1 MGPLRRLAAVAGLAG
16 AQLRGYPTR
25 TLLSVAGVALAVL
38 AVTLLTATGAG
49 VLETGQQRFA
59 AADRDL
65 WVTGG
70 PVEFAPGTVGGVRN
84 SIRDSHRLAADLSA
98 REDVATAAPLLFQT
112 VYARANESQDYHTIA
127 AFGVPSAAG
136 VRVTEGRGF
145 SGDPHYANGTY
156 DGPMTH
162 EVLVDRRTAALLGV
176 GVGDRISVGGTIA
189 AAREHQFLIV
199 GISPTGGRFL
209 GAPTVT
215 IPLSELQEVTG
226 KTGSDPA
233 TLVTV
238 ATTDGADVG
247 RTEREIQRAY
257 PDYDV
262 RTNAEQLRATVERQA
277 VVLAAS
283 ASLVALAVL
292 AGVALS
298 LNALLSMLAQG
309 VASYAALKALGTSPT
324 TLALTALCQTVV
336 VGAVGG
342 LVGLAL
348 AIPAAAGLNRV
359 VAALVG
365 FEGVVGVTPR
375 IAALGGGV
383 ALGVGLLSGL
393 VAAGY
398 LARVSPLAVLR

>member
-1 MGPLRRLAAVAGLAG
+1 MLGPRRLAAVVGLAV
-16 AQLRGYPTR
+16 AQLRHERTR

-38 AVTLLTATGAG
+38 AATLLTATGVG
-49 VLETGQQRFA
+49 VLETGQRQFD

-65 WVTGG
+65 WITGG

-84 SIRDSHRLAADLSA
+84 SIRDSHRLADDLSA
-98 REDVATAAPLLFQT
+98 REDVDTAAPLLFQT
-112 VYARANESQDYHTIA
+112 VYVRANGSDEYRTVA

-136 VRVTEGRGF
+136 VRVTEGREF
-145 SGDPHYANGTY
+145 AGDAHYADGAY

-162 EVLVDRRTAALLGV
+162 EVLVDRRTADLLGV
-176 GVGDRISVGGTIA
+176 GVGDRIRVGGTVA
-189 AAREHQFLIV
+189 AARDHEFRIV
-199 GISPTGGRFL
+199 GISPTGGQFL

-215 IPLSELQEVTG
+215 IPLSELQEITG

-238 ATTDGADVG
+238 TTAEAAGVE

-257 PDYDV
+257 PAYDV

-277 VVLAAS
+277 VVLAGG

-298 LNALLSMLAQG
+298 LNALLSMVVQG
-309 VASYAALKALGTSPT
+309 LESYAALKALGTSTT
-324 TLALTALCQTVV
+324 TLALVALAQTLA
-336 VGAVGG
+336 VGVLGG

-348 AIPAAAGLNRV
+348 TVPLAAGLDRAV
-359 VAALVG
+359 LALVG
-365 FEGVVGVTPR
+365 FEGVVQVTPR
-375 IAALGGGV
+375 VVALGGGV
-383 ALGVGLLSGL
+383 ALGVGLLSG
-393 VAAGY
+393 VIAAGY
-398 LARVSPLAVLR
+398 LARAEPLAVLR